1 MRLRSIS
8 LIPIRIPLKEPFIIS
23 LGPLTHAENV
33 VVRMETIDGAVGYG
47 EASPFRTIHGESIRT
62 CLAIGEDIANRLI
75 NTDCDDAEMLLSL
88 MDHTVFGNTSIK
100 SAFAIAFHDLLAQQK
115 DVPLYKLLGGTSLR
129 TLHTDYTVSLS
140 DKEKMVS
147 DAVWIRDKG
156 FPVIKV
162 KLGGD
167 PLEDIRRIRAIRSA
181 VGNDISI
188 RIDAN
193 QGWDM
198 QGAITALQGM
208 ADLHI
213 EHCEEPLPRWNFDR
227 LPELRRHVT
236 IPLMA
241 DESCFNEFDAQRLID
256 SNACEGINIKLGK
269 TSGFLRAARIAQ
281 AAKQAKLKLQV
292 GGFLE
297 SRLGFS
303 ASAHFAMAHPEI
315 DCIDFDTPLMF
326 TEDPVQ
332 GGLSYGANGGITLEE
347 RPGLGAVLDEPFATN
362 SEAVVIRKGL

>member
-33 VVRMETIDGAVGYG
+33 FVRMETIDGIVGWG
-47 EASPFRTIHGESIRT
+47 EASPFRTIHGESIHT
-62 CLAIGEDIANRLI
+62 CLAIGEDIARRLI
-75 NTDCDDAEMLLSL
+75 ETECGDPEKLLGL
-88 MDHTVFGNTSIK
+88 MDQTVFGNNSIK
-100 SAFAIAFHDLLAQQK
+100 SAFDSAFHDLLAQQK
-115 DVPLYKLLGGTSLR
+115 GVPLYKMLGGTSSR
-129 TLHTDYTVSLS
+129 TLQTDYTVSLS
-140 DKEKMVS
+140 GREKMVS
-147 DAVWIRDKG
+147 DAVWIRDHG

-167 PLEDIRRIRAIRSA
+167 PHEDIRRIQSIRSA
-181 VGNDISI
+181 VGNGIRI

-193 QGWDM
+193 QGWDLG
-198 QGAITALQGM
+198 GAITALQGM
-208 ADLHI
+208 ADLDI
-213 EHCEEPLPRWNFDR
+213 EHCEEPLPRWHFDR
-227 LPELRRHVT
+227 LPELRRHVS

-241 DESCFNEFDAQRLID
+241 DESCFDEFDAQRLIG

-269 TSGFLRAARIAQ
+269 SSGFLRAERIAKAAQQ
-281 AAKQAKLKLQV
+281 AALKLQV

-315 DCIDFDTPLMF
+315 NCIDFDTPLMF

-332 GGLSYGANGGITLEE
+332 GGLCYGANGSITLEE
-347 RPGLGAVLDEPFATN
+347 RPGLGAVLREPFAN
-362 SEAVVIRKGL
+362 STESVIVRR